1 MENTMGY
8 LLFKSDPEAY
18 GFDDLERDKKTTWDG
33 VRNPLALKHLRAAK
47 KGDSVFIYHSGEQKA
62 IVGLAEITKEAYP
75 DPKQKDP
82 RLFVVDIKYV
92 KRLKRPVTLS
102 EIKQQKEFTDFLLVR
117 MSRLS
122 VMPVTDAQW
131 KSLSKMAGD

>member
-1 MENTMGY
+1 MGY

-33 VRNPLALKHLRAAK
+33 VRNPLALRHLRAAK

-75 DPKQKDP
+75 DPKQKDA

-92 KRLKRPVTLS
+92 KRLKRPITLS
-102 EIKQQKEFTDFLLVR
+102 EIKQRKEFADFLLVR

-131 KSLSKMAGD
+131 KLLLKMAGE

>member
-1 MENTMGY
+1 MGY
-8 LLFKSDPEAY
+8 LLFKSDPETY
-18 GFDDLERDKKTTWDG
+18 GFDDIERDKKTNWDG

-47 KGDSVFIYHSGEQKA
+47 KGDFVLIYHSGEQKT

-75 DPKQKDP
+75 DPKQIDA

-102 EIKQQKEFTDFLLVR
+102 EIKQRKEFADFLLVR

-131 KSLSKMAGD
+131 KLLSKMAGE

>member
-1 MENTMGY
+1 MGH

-33 VRNPLALKHLRAAK
+33 VRNPLALKHLRTAK

-62 IVGLAEITKEAYP
+62 IVGLAEITKEAYL

-92 KRLKRPVTLS
+92 KRLKRPVTLA
-102 EIKQQKEFTDFLLVR
+102 EVKQRKEFADFPLVR
-117 MSRLS
+117 MPRLS

-131 KSLSKMAGD
+131 KSLLKMAEE